1 MRIGVRLDDI
11 APEMNRDAFERMIGI
26 LKKHQALP
34 LLGVIPDCR
43 DEKIRDMEGV
53 EKIEEETFWDRI
65 RELRDEGAVIAMHG
79 CHHVYTT
86 TNGGLFPLNRQ
97 SEFAGLPF
105 EEQMQLLKEGLEI
118 LKKQELSTEIF
129 MAPAHSYDDNTLK
142 ALKECGFKQVTDGFG
157 REPYRYRD
165 LTFYPLALSKKRA
178 AAGSGSGS
186 VTIVY
191 HVNTMKDADFDA
203 AEALFD
209 RISPAPWKE
218 LMYEPTGRRSAFGQ
232 KIEFLAATGKR
243 LLVSA
248 RGKK

>member
-43 DEKIRDMEGV
+43 DEKIRAMEGV

-97 SEFAGLPF
+97 SEFAGLVSRVV
-105 EEQMQLLKEGLEI
+105 GLG
-118 LKKQELSTEIF
+118 KKQELSTEIF

-178 AAGSGSGS
+178 TAGSGSGS